1 MRDALRRIWS
11 TLPFL
16 LAPLALSACGDD
28 DLEAGA
34 ATPLEIQTALP
45 FTTLVAGESV
55 TVTCAGVRGTLVDGS
70 VTSFELIVTPEQG
83 IERAAMDL
91 RFEAAGSFTV
101 ACRAPL
107 FELTDT
113 SPETVVVT
121 PAAAASAS
129 ITLEPPTSAAGEPVT
144 RRCVLRDDYGNP
156 IDSVASSVV
165 TPAHGFSEVASD
177 SAGISTLMAQRAGQY
192 VVQCRWDGTPVI
204 SPTTNWEVAP
214 GPAAEVVVKAI
225 PDQPAYPKSAKVEIQ
240 VDVFDAYGN
249 VVATGAPAES
259 LEASTGGTVTGSA
272 VTLAESGK
280 TTVTATYGGA
290 SGSTTLEIDPNPP
303 TLVVN
308 DPARGTTIDG
318 EAFIQVSGQVSDD
331 RGLGPVFAGEVE
343 LPTDGEGRFS
353 TQIPATFGVNT
364 IHFRVSD
371 LAGNLAQTWRSSVWS
386 SEWFEMIS
394 AAPEADHVPGGATL
408 VLTQA
413 IFDDGLTPGNIDGA
427 VRPKDIAD
435 IAKIILANV
444 DLKSLAPEPLTSF
457 LGCDYHMDE
466 LEIEDADVK
475 ITLEPGHAKLEFTL
489 YGFSLKV
496 SNSGGFLCSFHWGKE
511 PGELLSGTGP
521 LNFSAKAIKAVA
533 RVSAKAQDGS
543 AAVTVDLDD
552 LVLEGT
558 YNVDIIVIDDI
569 VDGFFNIFLGLFKGI
584 LGDVISSLF
593 STLFDSLNLNQALDV
608 PVLGSDSP
616 NSVRLE
622 TSPGQISFEDDRVVV
637 ALDARARADAPKRPH
652 EVLGSP
658 RYAGCGSPAAIP
670 ASFEG
675 AALVALHDD
684 LLNQIFFSI
693 WDGGSLDLSLSGD
706 ALGDIDLAGFGVT
719 DLVADVDASLA
730 PIVNGC
736 DGAAEVEIGDLYID
750 ATFKMGGT
758 PTRMA
763 FWVQGKVGLAFT
775 VGPDANGQ
783 SAIDFAL
790 SGLDALTFE
799 VVANEGI
806 FAGNDEGLISLVKDA
821 LIPQLLGGAL
831 DDLGPIALPA
841 IPLSTL
847 LPGVPE
853 GLELRIG
860 LTAVETGGGLTR
872 ATGGLE

>member
-1 MRDALRRIWS
+1 MMRVSLRS
-11 TLPFL
+11 GSL
-16 LAPLALSACGDD
+16 LAVLPSLVLAACGDD
-28 DLEAGA
+28 ELESAA

-45 FTTLVAGESV
+45 FTALVAGESV

-70 VTSFELIVTPEQG
+70 VTTFELIVSPDQG
-83 IERAAMDL
+83 LERAGLDL
-91 RFEAAGSFTV
+91 RFTAAGSYSV

-107 FELTDT
+107 FELTDP

-121 PAAAASAS
+121 PAAAATAT
-129 ITLEPPTSAAGEPVT
+129 IALEPPTSAAGEPVT
-144 RRCVLRDDYGNP
+144 RRCVLRDDFGNP

-165 TPAHGFSEVASD
+165 TPADGYSEAASE

-192 VVQCRWDGTPVI
+192 VVQCRWDGTSVT
-204 SPTTNWEVAP
+204 SPTTDWEVLP

-225 PDQPAYPKSAKVEIQ
+225 PEQPAYPKNAKVDVQ
-240 VDVFDAYGN
+240 VDVYDAYGN
-249 VVATGAPAES
+249 VVATGVPAES
-259 LEASTGGTVTGSA
+259 LEASTGATVTGSSVTLGESGTTTITA
-272 VTLAESGK
+272 TFAGASGDVTLA
-280 TTVTATYGGA
+280 
-290 SGSTTLEIDPNPP
+290 IDPNPP
-303 TLVVN
+303 TLVVK
-308 DPARGTTIDG
+308 DPTRGTTIDG
-318 EAFIQVSGQVSDD
+318 EAFIQVSGQVNDD
-331 RGLGPVFAGEVE
+331 RGLGPVFAGDVE

-353 TQIPATFGVNT
+353 TQIPAHYGVNT
-364 IHFRVSD
+364 IHFKVSD
-371 LAGNLAQTWRSSVWS
+371 LAGNLAQTWRSAVWS

-394 AAPEADHVPGGATL
+394 AAPEADRVPGGATL

-413 IFDDGLTPGNIDGA
+413 IFDDGMTPGNIGGV

-435 IAKIILANV
+435 IAQIILANV
-444 DLKSLAPEPLTSF
+444 DLKSLAPEPLANWW
-457 LGCDYHMDE
+457 GCDYHLDE

-475 ITLEPGHAKLEFTL
+475 ITLEPGYAKLEFTL

-521 LNFSAKAIKAVA
+521 LNFSAKAIKAMA
-533 RVSAKAQDGS
+533 RVSATALDGS
-543 AAVTVDLDD
+543 TEVTVDLDD

-584 LGDVISSLF
+584 LGDVVSNLF

-608 PVLGSDSP
+608 PVLGSDTP

-622 TSPGQISFEDDRVVV
+622 TRPGKIAFEDDRVIV
-637 ALDARARADAPKRPH
+637 ALDARARADSPKRPH

-658 RYAGCGSPAAIP
+658 RYAGCGTPAALP
-670 ASFEG
+670 DSFEG

-693 WDGGSLDLSLSGD
+693 WDGGSLDLSLAGD

-719 DLVADVDASLA
+719 DLVAKVDASLA
-730 PIVNGC
+730 PVVNGC

-750 ATFKMGGT
+750 ATFNMGGT

-763 FWVQGKVGLAFT
+763 FWVQGKVGLTFT